1 LTNALSV
8 VSSVPP
14 APSPPPLLSGGLRG
28 NTTTRASTGAAG
40 GLLGLTLAAKDAGRD
55 AVKTQ
60 ITDLA
65 SLASAQAAAVK
76 EYVNKKLSDYIRSV
90 QAASALTQQ
99 VRGRVWLKL
108 SGWVGVW
115 VLQVTGQDNCL
126 HPLLQCNHAR
136 LAAALYNMHTINPP
150 AADAAAAA
158 GAGFLRLVPLL
169 LRC

>member
-1 LTNALSV
+1 M
-8 VSSVPP
+8 PP
-14 APSPPPLLSGGLRG
+14 IVLLPRSSGGLR
-28 NTTTRASTGAAG
+28 NNATTRASGIASG

-99 VRGRVWLKL
+99 VGSVTLGGGQMG
-108 SGWVGVW
+108 GWVGWGKW
-115 VLQVTGQDNCL
+115 V
-126 HPLLQCNHAR
+126 
-136 LAAALYNMHTINPP
+136 
-150 AADAAAAA
+150 
-158 GAGFLRLVPLL
+158 
-169 LRC
+169 